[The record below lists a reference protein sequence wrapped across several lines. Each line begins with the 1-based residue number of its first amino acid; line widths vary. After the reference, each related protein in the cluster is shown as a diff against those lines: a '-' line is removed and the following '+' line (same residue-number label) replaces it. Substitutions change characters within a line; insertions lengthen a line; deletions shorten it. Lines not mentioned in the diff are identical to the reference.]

1 MQQLHE
7 RDIAWN
13 EMAIIYR
20 SKFTGNHI
28 YQDFQKLRIPVELV
42 NANND
47 SRNYHPD
54 EQSIKLITMFSSKGL
69 EFPVVLIP
77 SIGFMPH
84 QYNTPEEEA
93 RLLYVG
99 MTRAIDQLIMTC
111 DRKSGF
117 TERLEAVLGKVAVR

>member
-1 MQQLHE
+1 MNSQKDSLFLVE
-7 RDIAWN
+7 
-13 EMAIIYR
+13 R
-20 SKFTGNHI
+20 SKFMGDRI
-28 YQDFQKLRIPVELV
+28 YQDFQKLRIPVEWV

-77 SIGFMPH
+77 GIGFMPH

-93 RLLYVG
+93 RLLYVA

-111 DRKSGF
+111 DRTSEF
-117 TERLEAVLGKVAVR
+117 TNRLEMVLGKVAVR